1 MRFFSMCPMRRL
13 FTDKLEQAAGKQF
26 AETNAMEKQ
35 EGKKSIERALMPKM

>member
-26 AETNAMEKQ
+26 AETNAMEEQ
-35 EGKKSIERALMPKM
+35 EKKSIERALMPKT